1 MNVQLIGM
9 CIICLFCYSCEN
21 EQQLEDTDTKPV
33 SSCEVRFSLAAP
45 GTSKLKS
52 TDTYFDV
59 GDRIGI
65 YAVETKEGQSSWLTE
80 SGNYAHNKEYI
91 FNGSILEAASEEDK
105 IFFPAGKALEFY
117 AYYPFNK
124 DLDNP
129 HSLHHKVSAYQDNLN
144 EYMLSDFLIAKNVTG
159 KSNETV
165 YLVFEH
171 KMALIE
177 FNVSV
182 GIENEVR
189 SVKML
194 NPKMISLF
202 NLMSGDTISVL
213 DFERKDISMHLWGGW
228 GSKTIK
234 FRALV
239 PSQTIKKDDLLFE
252 MEMDNG
258 IRKYKALEEI
268 KLVGGEKHTF
278 NYTLQY
284 KIETFTTGQGYV
296 SEGGIFDYGQNV
308 QLSATPFSGYRFE
321 GWFENGIPVWDYQ
334 YYNFNAVNDRK
345 LEARFSD
352 EQYYKVVVFTT
363 QGGTVS
369 TSNGD
374 QYRHGEMCTF
384 NAEPYSWWK
393 FIGWFYKD
401 GNQIVFPNPVF
412 ELPITSDMYLEARF
426 QYLHPAK

>member
-1 MNVQLIGM
+1 MNIQLIVM
-9 CIICLFCYSCEN
+9 CIICLFCCSCQN
-21 EQQLEDTDTKPV
+21 EQLEDTDTKPLTA
-33 SSCEVRFSLAAP
+33 CEVRFSLAAP
-45 GTSKLKS
+45 GSSKLKS

-65 YAVETKEGQSSWLTE
+65 YVVETSEGQSPGLTE
-80 SGNYAHNKEYI
+80 SGNYAHNKEFI
-91 FNGSILEAASEEDK
+91 FNGSTLEAASEEDK

-124 DLDNP
+124 DLENP

-182 GIENEVR
+182 DIENEVR

-252 MEMDNG
+252 IEMDNG
-258 IRKYKALEEI
+258 IRKYKALKEVN
-268 KLVGGEKHTF
+268 LVAGEKNIF
-278 NYTLQY
+278 DFSLQY
-284 KIETFTTGQGYV
+284 KIETFATGNGYV
-296 SEGGIFDYGQNV
+296 SEGGIYNYGQNV
-308 QLSATPFSGYRFE
+308 QLVATPFPGFKFE
-321 GWFENGIPVWDYQ
+321 GWFEKNISVCDHE
-334 YYNFNAVNDRK
+334 YYNFNVDNDRK
-345 LEARFSD
+345 LEARFSN
-352 EQYYKVVVFTT
+352 EQYYKVVVFAT
-363 QGGTVS
+363 QGGVAYTLK
-369 TSNGD
+369 GD
-374 QYRHGEMCTF
+374 RYKHGERCIF
-384 NAEPYSWWK
+384 IAEPNTWWK

-401 GNQIVFPNPVF
+401 GNQIAFPNPVF
-412 ELPITSDMYLEARF
+412 ELPITSDMQLEARF
-426 QYLHPAK
+426 MYLHPSK